1 MSEQPTVPRQ
11 PASDEESPPAGG
23 PGDDSS
29 QPGKVRT
36 QGETAVDEAM
46 GTGDNVH

>member
-1 MSEQPTVPRQ
+1 MTEQPNVPRQ
-11 PASDEESPPAGG
+11 PARDEESPPAR
-23 PGDDSS
+23 PGDASG
-29 QPGKVRT
+29 QPGMVRT

>member
-1 MSEQPTVPRQ
+1 MSEQSNVPPTTGTD
-11 PASDEESPPAGG
+11 DEPPTPGTATGTG
-23 PGDDSS
+23 RPGD
-29 QPGKVRT
+29 VRT

>member
-1 MSEQPTVPRQ
+1 MTEQPNVPRQ
-11 PASDEESPPAGG
+11 PASDEESTPAG
-23 PGDDSS
+23 PGDDPG
-29 QPGKVRT
+29 QPGTVRT

>member
-1 MSEQPTVPRQ
+1 MSEQPNEPVRPD
-11 PASDEESPPAGG
+11 DEPPTTRPD
-23 PGDDSS
+23 PGAAEH
-29 QPGKVRT
+29 GAVRT